1 METNTISMYETVIDR
16 NNKKHKVFSVRFK
29 DLQIV
34 TSFTE
39 KYNPDFLTMYLL
51 APVSEDGEVAR
62 DKDGNIDYNN
72 GFKDDLLEIIE
83 CALDY
88 RESRE
93 QIEEWLDMAI
103 AKEIINTFLGMS
115 QFKKKSDVKEKTE
128 WRNLFASIVQNTSM
142 TMEDIGNLRINQMED
157 LLEGMNENA
166 EALEREMKGE
176 VKPLEGDAAIRKLMG
191 GM

>member
-72 GFKDDLLEIIE
+72 GFKEIGR
-83 CALDY
+83 AH
-88 RESRE
+88 
-93 QIEEWLDMAI
+93 
-103 AKEIINTFLGMS
+103 
-115 QFKKKSDVKEKTE
+115 V
-128 WRNLFASIVQNTSM
+128 
-142 TMEDIGNLRINQMED
+142 
-157 LLEGMNENA
+157 
-166 EALEREMKGE
+166 
-176 VKPLEGDAAIRKLMG
+176 
-191 GM
+191 

>member
-1 METNTISMYETVIDR
+1 METNTISMYENVIDR

-51 APVSEDGEVAR
+51 APVSEDGEVVK

-103 AKEIINTFLGMS
+103 AKEIINTFLGLS
-115 QFKKKSDVKEKTE
+115 QFKKK
-128 WRNLFASIVQNTSM
+128 AM
-142 TMEDIGNLRINQMED
+142 
-157 LLEGMNENA
+157 
-166 EALEREMKGE
+166 
-176 VKPLEGDAAIRKLMG
+176 
-191 GM
+191 

>member
-176 VKPLEGDAAIRKLMG
+176 VKPLEGDAAIRKLLG

>member
-1 METNTISMYETVIDR
+1 METNTISMYETVLDR

-51 APVSEDGEVAR
+51 APVSEDGEVVK

-103 AKEIINTFLGMS
+103 AKEIINTFLGLS
-115 QFKKKSDVKEKTE
+115 QFKKK
-128 WRNLFASIVQNTSM
+128 A
-142 TMEDIGNLRINQMED
+142 MERKRL
-157 LLEGMNENA
+157 
-166 EALEREMKGE
+166 KGE
-176 VKPLEGDAAIRKLMG
+176 TYLPPLSRTLA
-191 GM
+191 

>member
-1 METNTISMYETVIDR
+1 
-16 NNKKHKVFSVRFK
+16 
-29 DLQIV
+29 
-34 TSFTE
+34 
-39 KYNPDFLTMYLL
+39 
-51 APVSEDGEVAR
+51 
-62 DKDGNIDYNN
+62 
-72 GFKDDLLEIIE
+72 
-83 CALDY
+83 
-88 RESRE
+88 
-93 QIEEWLDMAI
+93 MAI
-103 AKEIINTFLGMS
+103 AKEIINTFLGLS

>member
-1 METNTISMYETVIDR
+1 MAGYGYCQG
-16 NNKKHKVFSVRFK
+16 NN
-29 DLQIV
+29 Q
-34 TSFTE
+34 
-39 KYNPDFLTMYLL
+39 YLPW
-51 APVSEDGEVAR
+51 AFPV
-62 DKDGNIDYNN
+62 
-72 GFKDDLLEIIE
+72 
-83 CALDY
+83 
-88 RESRE
+88 
-93 QIEEWLDMAI
+93 Q
-103 AKEIINTFLGMS
+103 
-115 QFKKKSDVKEKTE
+115 KKSDVKEKTE

>member
-1 METNTISMYETVIDR
+1 MAGYGYCQG
-16 NNKKHKVFSVRFK
+16 NNQYLPWDLK
-29 DLQIV
+29 D
-34 TSFTE
+34 
-39 KYNPDFLTMYLL
+39 
-51 APVSEDGEVAR
+51 
-62 DKDGNIDYNN
+62 
-72 GFKDDLLEIIE
+72 
-83 CALDY
+83 
-88 RESRE
+88 
-93 QIEEWLDMAI
+93 
-103 AKEIINTFLGMS
+103 
-115 QFKKKSDVKEKTE
+115 KKKSDVKEKTE

>member
-51 APVSEDGEVAR
+51 APVSEDGEVVK

-83 CALDY
+83 CALDH

-103 AKEIINTFLGMS
+103 AKEIINPFLGLS